1 LGFKSVLFKGKA
13 LLVMV
18 LIVAAID
25 GVLAFNSFYTWT
37 KRYTIKPL
45 TSFETLVLPT
55 TTGATMGYVINYT
68 DGNGKPIEAVTS
80 VMILPI
86 PVFPETLAPKPCTIH
101 PLPQPPFG
109 FDYTWVNN
117 ATIKDII
124 SDPPPF
130 MPFEYRDVGVALVN
144 STFYKLL
151 DLNYTGMFLAWNT
164 TAITPKYHET
174 LHLEKKSYVYF
185 YVPWMQIEMLSGH
198 FAWLTEIELIF
209 HPGPDGQ
216 LGTPDDYLYDI
227 VVLPLINPWQQLG
240 SGFARTLLGRG
251 DYGIIKTTF
260 YWTKPVTKEVSSR
273 FTIYIWAQEYQ
284 PTPPPPPT
292 TAPPS

>member
-1 LGFKSVLFKGKA
+1 MGLKSVLFKGKA
-13 LLVMV
+13 LLVIGV
-18 LIVAAID
+18 LIAAAIA

-68 DGNGKPIEAVTS
+68 DENGNPIEAITPII
-80 VMILPI
+80 ILPI
-86 PVFPETLAPKPCTIH
+86 PALPMAPRPWPCELCPAPMP
-101 PLPQPPFG
+101 PLMG
-109 FDYTWVNN
+109 YNSTWVDN
-117 ATIKDII
+117 ATIEII
-124 SDPPPF
+124 IMDPPPF
-130 MPFEYRDVGVALVN
+130 TPFFSPEYKEYALALIN

-174 LHLEKKSYVYF
+174 LHLEKKSYINF
-185 YVPWMQIEMLSGH
+185 YVPWMQIEVLSGH

-209 HPGPDGQ
+209 HPGSDGQ

-240 SGFARTLLGRG
+240 SGFARTLLGGG

-260 YWTKPVTKEVSSR
+260 YWTKAVTEEVSGS

-284 PTPPPPPT
+284 PTPPP
-292 TAPPS
+292 S